1 MASVLL
7 ISNRVPLF
15 YQCLNLVKIGVAL
28 QYNYLKRHKTNN
40 DLYSSTLF
48 LLLKYMIDQHH
59 FYFHFSLLLLIA
71 KIVDTNYDQ
80 WADFLKSFT
89 NLNAIKSMESL
100 TGDFLVNLD
109 SKRNEFSYFDLHTCD
124 LLT

>member
-1 MASVLL
+1 
-7 ISNRVPLF
+7 
-15 YQCLNLVKIGVAL
+15 
-28 QYNYLKRHKTNN
+28 
-40 DLYSSTLF
+40 
-48 LLLKYMIDQHH
+48 MIDQHQ

-100 TGDFLVNLD
+100 TGYFLVNLD
-109 SKRNEFSYFDLHTCD
+109 GKRNEFSYFDLHTCD